1 MPSPLAPRLAQRAEG
16 PQDGWLS
23 LRCWCSRRCSRRE
36 WTDGVVGLAC
46 SRQVP

>member
-23 LRCWCSRRCSRRE
+23 LTCWCSRRCSHGE
-36 WTDGVVGLAC
+36 WTDGVVGLGC
-46 SRQVP
+46 SRQAP